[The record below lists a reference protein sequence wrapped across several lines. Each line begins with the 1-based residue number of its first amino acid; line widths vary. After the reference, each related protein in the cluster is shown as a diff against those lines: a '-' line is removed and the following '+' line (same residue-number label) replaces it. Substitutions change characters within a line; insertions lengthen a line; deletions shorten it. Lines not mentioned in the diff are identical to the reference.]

1 MDADAD
7 AAIYLGVAHGHR
19 AANGAAPCLPPIVE
33 TRPRAFATRHHRE
46 RDPRPGPRT
55 TSSARR
61 HTTPSSPVRST
72 THPRRSQEALAAQ
85 REAEAELG
93 DVTAQDEATELG
105 DDCAAPTLLKAT
117 AMGSGD
123 DSLLSKDASEADK
136 KNQLDTLLNK
146 ASQYSEFIRSSQETA
161 EQTFDAHAAKQS
173 AAAGGAAA
181 EDDET
186 DEPAEGSGKRK
197 KKGGGKSK
205 KKKAKVCRRKVVERN
220 RAGAVRRE
228 RLGHWAMDLLRF

>member
-1 MDADAD
+1 MPPATATATPDRGPPPR
-7 AAIYLGVAHGHR
+7 LGSTPHHALV
-19 AANGAAPCLPPIVE
+19 
-33 TRPRAFATRHHRE
+33 TRPLHPP
-46 RDPRPGPRT
+46 PR
-55 TSSARR
+55 
-61 HTTPSSPVRST
+61 
-72 THPRRSQEALAAQ
+72 RRSQEALAAQ

-123 DSLLSKDASEADK
+123 DSLLAKDASEADK

-173 AAAGGAAA
+173 AAAEGAAA

-186 DEPAEGSGKRK
+186 DEPDEGSGKRK

-205 KKKAKVCRRKVVERN
+205 KKKAKVCRREVVERN
-220 RAGAVRRE
+220 RRGRGA
-228 RLGHWAMDLLRF
+228 A